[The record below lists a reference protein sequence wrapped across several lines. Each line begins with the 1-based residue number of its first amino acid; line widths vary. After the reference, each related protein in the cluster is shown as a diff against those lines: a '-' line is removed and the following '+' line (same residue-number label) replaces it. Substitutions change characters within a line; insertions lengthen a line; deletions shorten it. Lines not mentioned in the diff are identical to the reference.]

1 MCCVG
6 TSSARGVATVD
17 DFEGEILFREAVQN
31 FMSSTFRH
39 RSLYALL
46 RQDAELAETLHAYF
60 EASLDVAECASRM
73 GLHKNTVYYRISKAS
88 RATGL
93 NFGNPR
99 DSLVAL
105 LHVQEWAGPTN
116 EQLGRK

>member
-1 MCCVG
+1 VA
-6 TSSARGVATVD
+6 TSSDRGVASVD
-17 DFEGEILFREAVQN
+17 DFEGEILFREALQN
-31 FMSSTFRH
+31 FISSTFRH
-39 RSLYALL
+39 RSLSALL

-60 EASLDVAECASRM
+60 ETSLDVAACASRM

-93 NFGNPR
+93 DFGNPR

-105 LHVQEWAGPTN
+105 LHIQEWAGTSR
-116 EQLGRK
+116 EQSGRK